1 MRIPSPLPRALA
13 VLSLALPLA
22 TSPARAADQAGVSA
36 AVRGDVALTRVAVV
50 GHQVVSGESIFL
62 QDAIKSGTRSGM
74 QILLLDQTVFT
85 IGPESEL
92 VIDEF
97 VYDPKTNAGKLG
109 AEITKGV
116 FRFVSGKIAH
126 EKPDDMTVKLPAGTL
141 GVRGTMVAGRVDD
154 VKKSSRLVLLGEGAE
169 NDLKAPAGAFVACN
183 AGVCVQVS
191 RPGYGTVIEGPGV
204 PPVKPFLFPRAEID
218 SITGAVSDP
227 EGWLETAKARATAP
241 PVGSGPNGSGRA
253 TAAAAPVAAAAATT
267 AAAAGATQ
275 AEVAGATRGGDTRSA
290 TEISGI
296 RRVAGRNSSSAT
308 LAQLRTLDGLDQA
321 SDSAS
326 QYSTQ
331 SVSVNGQTVE
341 LPTSCSDV
349 SSCIP
354 GLTTPSSGVS
364 GATTTFD
371 QLSTLASSGLQQA
384 SYQRAGLPLVNTNGQ
399 ADGSYDFS
407 LLISLGNRSAN
418 LSFSNINSSLLGIAG
433 ASFGQATDYSSY
445 PVGAGIPA
453 VFDATSTL
461 TGAGS
466 GPCGK
471 GCSAA
476 GVATLMNAN
485 GRIADS
491 VVQAMAVVVPT
502 AQGAPT
508 VGTVSAN
515 TQPIPR
521 P

>member
-1 MRIPSPLPRALA
+1 MRIPSSRPLSLA

-141 GVRGTMVAGRVDD
+141 GVRGTMVAGRVDE

-191 RPGYGTVIEGPGV
+191 RPGYGTVIEGPGA

-227 EGWLETAKARATAP
+227 EGWLETAKAHATAP
-241 PVGSGPNGSGRA
+241 PVGSGPNGSGGNGSGG
-253 TAAAAPVAAAAATT
+253 TSDN
-267 AAAAGATQ
+267 GS
-275 AEVAGATRGGDTRSA
+275 GGGDSGGDTRSA

-296 RRVAGRNSSSAT
+296 RTAAGTQSSQTT
-308 LAQLRTLDGLDQA
+308 LARLRTLDGLDQA

-384 SYQRAGLPLVNTNGQ
+384 SYQRAGLPLINTNGQ

-418 LSFSNINSSLLGIAG
+418 LSFSNINSSLLSIAG

-445 PVGAGIPA
+445 PLGVGLPV
-453 VFDATSTL
+453 VFAATSTL
-461 TGAGS
+461 TAR
-466 GPCGK
+466 GPCAN
-471 GCSAA
+471 GCQAA
-476 GVATLMNAN
+476 GTAELINAN
-485 GRIADS
+485 GRIGDS
-491 VVQAMAVVVPT
+491 AVQAMAITTPT
-502 AQGAPT
+502 TPGAPV
-508 VGTVSAN
+508 VGTVSA
-515 TQPIPR
+515 TAQAIPR

>member
-227 EGWLETAKARATAP
+227 GGWLETAKARATAP
-241 PVGSGPNGSGRA
+241 PVGSGPNGSGGNGNGGNGGGG
-253 TAAAAPVAAAAATT
+253 TSDN
-267 AAAAGATQ
+267 G
-275 AEVAGATRGGDTRSA
+275 GGDSGGGDTRSA
-290 TEISGI
+290 TEVSGI
-296 RRVAGRNSSSAT
+296 RSVAGSNSSAT
-308 LAQLRTLDGLDQA
+308 TLARLRTLDGLDQA
-321 SDSAS
+321 TVSAS

-354 GLTTPSSGVS
+354 SQIVSSSTASGTSTTV
-364 GATTTFD
+364 D
-371 QLSTLASSGLQQA
+371 QLSTLASSGLQTA
-384 SYQRAGLPLVNTNGQ
+384 SYQRTNLPLVNTNGQ
-399 ADGSYDFS
+399 ADGSYNFS
-407 LLISLGNRSAN
+407 LLISLGNRTAN
-418 LSFSNINSSLLGIAG
+418 LSFSNISSSLLGLSG
-433 ASFGQATDYSSY
+433 ASFGQTTDYSSY